1 MCYYVFM
8 AKTGNIKALIIDNHP
23 LFIMGLSSLL
33 EKTSKFNIIGT
44 TANYDDALKIAENEK
59 PKLILMEI
67 RLGKENGLD
76 LIPKFKSI
84 NSDSCILIVSM
95 LDERFYSERILK
107 LGARGYVLKTESAD
121 TIMDAINT
129 VMDNKVYLSE
139 NERNRIFQAMAGNTG
154 KGSRG
159 DWTTSMQMLSNREL
173 QVFSL
178 IAKGFGTIEIASLLN
193 LSNKTID
200 THKEHIK
207 LKLHCNTAQE
217 LRQQAIEWSNHSGN
231 L

>member
-1 MCYYVFM
+1 M
-8 AKTGNIKALIIDNHP
+8 LIIDNHP

-44 TANYDDALKIAENEK
+44 TANYDEALKIAENEK
-59 PKLILMEI
+59 PKLVLMEI

-76 LIPKFKSI
+76 LIPKLKSI
-84 NSDSCILIVSM
+84 NSEISILIISI

-121 TIMDAINT
+121 TILEAINT
-129 VMDNKVYLSE
+129 VLDNKVYLSE
-139 NERNRIFQAMAGNTG
+139 NERDRIFQAMAGNTG
-154 KGSRG
+154 KGAKP